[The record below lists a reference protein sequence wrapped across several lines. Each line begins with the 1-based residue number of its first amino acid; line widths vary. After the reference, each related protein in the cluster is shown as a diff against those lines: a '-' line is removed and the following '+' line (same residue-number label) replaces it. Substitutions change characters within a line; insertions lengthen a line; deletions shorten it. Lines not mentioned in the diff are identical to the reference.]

1 MSEALLKA
9 GGGWRVR
16 DGDEL
21 HEAIKT
27 LLEDAEMRARMGGLA
42 KAFVENNRGALKR
55 VVDYVRGSIA
65 HGA

>member
-1 MSEALLKA
+1 MSEALLEA

-21 HEAIKT
+21 HEAMKA

-55 VVDYVRGSIA
+55 VVDYVKGNMSDA
-65 HGA
+65 